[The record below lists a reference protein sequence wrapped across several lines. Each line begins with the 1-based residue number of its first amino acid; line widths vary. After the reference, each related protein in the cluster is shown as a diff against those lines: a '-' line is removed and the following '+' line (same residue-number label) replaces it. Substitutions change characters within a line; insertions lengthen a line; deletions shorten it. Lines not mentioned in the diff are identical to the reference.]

1 MGSLLSFLVNPGE
14 RKCVFPQ
21 TADEVAPSEAG
32 RRGGVGGAGG
42 NWGKGSQEKAAEVV
56 NEMFVLI

>member
-32 RRGGVGGAGG
+32 RRGGLVVLEVIGAKDLRKKRQK
-42 NWGKGSQEKAAEVV
+42 WLMRCSY
-56 NEMFVLI
+56 

>member
-32 RRGGVGGAGG
+32 RRGLVVLEVIGAKDLRKKRQK
-42 NWGKGSQEKAAEVV
+42 WLMRCSY
-56 NEMFVLI
+56 